1 MTKREKRVIDAFIK
15 CVRTGEFT
23 FEYAVTLI
31 EDTTKYGFLSDA
43 AKEEFYAAFE
53 EPEEPE
59 QPEEPQEET
68 GE

>member
-15 CVRTGEFT
+15 CVKTGEFT

-59 QPEEPQEET
+59 EPQEET

>member
-1 MTKREKRVIDAFIK
+1 MTKIEKRVIDAFIK
-15 CVRTGEFT
+15 CVKTGEFT

-59 QPEEPQEET
+59 EPQEET

>member
-15 CVRTGEFT
+15 CVKTGEFT

-59 QPEEPQEET
+59 QPQEET